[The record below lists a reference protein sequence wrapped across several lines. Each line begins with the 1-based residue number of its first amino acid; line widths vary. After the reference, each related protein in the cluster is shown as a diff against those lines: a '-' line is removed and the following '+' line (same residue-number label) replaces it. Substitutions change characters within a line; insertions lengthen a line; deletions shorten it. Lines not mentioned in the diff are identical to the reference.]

1 MLNRMKKPE
10 LLITQKVGEVPVR
23 GICSACPHIVF
34 DIGSK
39 RGKRGDH
46 ERKLKKLFSEHLKK
60 VHAASVTAYSVL
72 RRLSF
77 HQAEHAKPASADRE
91 QHSGAKAH
99 LRLNQQTSG
108 VNVTASL
115 GGG

>member
-1 MLNRMKKPE
+1 MLDRMKKPE

-46 ERKLKKLFSEHLKK
+46 ERKLKKLFS
-60 VHAASVTAYSVL
+60 ST
-72 RRLSF
+72 
-77 HQAEHAKPASADRE
+77 
-91 QHSGAKAH
+91 
-99 LRLNQQTSG
+99 
-108 VNVTASL
+108 
-115 GGG
+115 

>member
-1 MLNRMKKPE
+1 MLDRMKKPE

-60 VHAASVTAYSVL
+60 VHA
-72 RRLSF
+72 
-77 HQAEHAKPASADRE
+77 E
-91 QHSGAKAH
+91 
-99 LRLNQQTSG
+99 
-108 VNVTASL
+108 
-115 GGG
+115 

>member
-1 MLNRMKKPE
+1 MLDRMKKPE

-39 RGKRGDH
+39 GGKRGDH

-60 VHAASVTAYSVL
+60 VHAA
-72 RRLSF
+72 
-77 HQAEHAKPASADRE
+77 
-91 QHSGAKAH
+91 
-99 LRLNQQTSG
+99 
-108 VNVTASL
+108 
-115 GGG
+115 